1 MIYYALAVITAT
13 SVTVA
18 DVYTTREPCL
28 KDARQ
33 FWQIMQTK
41 PESVMCIPTT
51 EPDAESAQE
60 QFNNIKILFGRYPR
74 GQSPG

>member
-28 KDARQ
+28 RDAGQ
-33 FWQIMQTK
+33 FWQIMQVK
-41 PESVMCIPTT
+41 PETVKCIPTT
-51 EPDAESAQE
+51 EPDAERAELQLQNLHHVMGS
-60 QFNNIKILFGRYPR
+60 QFSIRPW
-74 GQSPG
+74 